1 MTIHNSLFAKILA
14 WFMLN
19 LALIGL
25 AVWGFIAFNIKP
37 ASPEQRVRQVAR
49 EISYQLSRTDQS
61 RADWAG
67 VLQRYSENYRV
78 TFDLRD
84 NNGSSIT
91 GQSLELPE
99 AVRSKLPRPRTGPNR
114 RRAADNM
121 VRFIKNQYSNLNATA
136 EQVVAIS
143 AAWRDSF
150 RERSNL
156 SLEIRQKNLPRQ
168 ERIYE
173 WNRRNGEITKKLQD
187 RIRSQLN
194 EEQKPAYEK
203 MLTDIRNR
211 QPGLPRTLFPRLNDQ
226 QLDRYFKEADQ
237 DQDGALTRDE
247 MRRFILETALPER
260 PNERPG
266 PGRPP
271 PGVIRSPL
279 TSKDRAGPPQPPVF
293 MIKTDKPVRFWAGVD
308 IPVIIKDHNATTP
321 AVESLTEAR
330 GLREV
335 PRGRE
340 THYLAT
346 LLMVSDTRTGH
357 GLFGDPIP
365 WITIILV
372 AVVLSALFWLPM
384 VRNITRPIA
393 EVTAATEQIAQGK
406 FDTRVG
412 TGRSDEIGRVGQAVD
427 HMADRL
433 DGFVRGQ
440 KRFLGDISHELCS
453 PIARI
458 QAALANLEQRADE
471 SHKKYVDGLREEV
484 EHMSELVDELLMF
497 SRAGMKT
504 GDVKL
509 ESVPLAEMIQRV
521 VDREGAA
528 AVKLN
533 LDVPH
538 DLKVKADPTLLARAL
553 GNLLRNAVRYAGQ
566 AGTIELSASREVSR
580 VKIIIGDQGPGIPVD
595 DLPRIFDP
603 FSRPEQDRSR
613 DTGGAGLGLSIVKSC
628 VEGCGGTVTCRN
640 RDPKGLEFSVIL
652 EGA

>member
-1 MTIHNSLFAKILA
+1 MTVHNTLFAKILA
-14 WFMLN
+14 WFILN
-19 LALIGL
+19 LVLIGL
-25 AVWGFIAFNIKP
+25 AVWGFVAFNIKP
-37 ASPEQRVRQVAR
+37 ASPEQRVSQVAR
-49 EISYQLSRTDQS
+49 EISYQLSRTDQT
-61 RADWAG
+61 RADWSDM
-67 VLQRYSENYRV
+67 LQRYSENYRV

-84 NNGSSIT
+84 NNGSSLT

-99 AVRSKLPRPRTGPNR
+99 AVRLKLPRPGLNR
-114 RRAADNM
+114 RRMVDNM
-121 VRFIKNQYSNLNATA
+121 VRFINNRYSDLNATA
-136 EQVVAIS
+136 QQLTSIAG
-143 AAWRDSF
+143 AWQDHF
-150 RERSNL
+150 REINNL
-156 SLEIRQKNLPRQ
+156 SIELRRKNLPRE
-168 ERIYE
+168 ERIRE
-173 WNRRNGEITKKLQD
+173 WTQRNGEMVTKFREKIRGQLTEDQKL
-187 RIRSQLN
+187 
-194 EEQKPAYEK
+194 AYEK
-203 MLTDIRNR
+203 MLANARNR

-226 QLDRYFKEADQ
+226 QLDLYFKQADS
-237 DQDGALTRDE
+237 DQDGTLTRDE
-247 MRRFILETALPER
+247 MRRFILETALPEQ
-260 PNERPG
+260 PNERSAFR
-266 PGRPP
+266 RPL
-271 PGVIRSPL
+271 PGVMRSPPR
-279 TSKDRAGPPQPPVF
+279 SKDGGGPPQPLVF
-293 MIKTDKPVRFWAGVD
+293 MIKTDKPTRYWAGVD
-308 IPVIIKDHNATTP
+308 IPVIIKDRNATTP
-321 AVESLTEAR
+321 VVDPLTEIR

-335 PRGRE
+335 PRGSE

-406 FDTRVG
+406 FDIRVG
-412 TGRSDEIGRVGQAVD
+412 TARADEIGRVGQAVD

-433 DGFVRGQ
+433 AGFVRGQ

-458 QAALANLEQRADE
+458 QAALANLEQRADD
-471 SHKKYVDGLREEV
+471 SQKKYVDGLREEV

-497 SRAGMKT
+497 SRAGMKSD
-504 GDVKL
+504 DVKL
-509 ESVPLAEMIQRV
+509 RAVPLAETIQRV
-521 VDREGAA
+521 IDREGAA

-533 LDVPH
+533 VDVPD
-538 DLKVKADPTLLARAL
+538 DLSVNADPTLLARAL

-566 AGTIELSASREVSR
+566 AGPIDLSACRESNR
-580 VKIIIGDQGPGIPVD
+580 VKIIIADQGPGIPAD

-603 FSRPEQDRSR
+603 FSRPEQARSR
-613 DTGGAGLGLSIVKSC
+613 DTGGAGIGLSIVKSC